1 MFLLLYLLRIDETG
15 DNTDDPE
22 TKETSYAGNKTEQ
35 KKKKKIRF
43 NSISINVLFAEMEVP
58 VGKRK
63 MVKIE
68 MHRSPRLARVPLE
81 DHGS

>member
-35 KKKKKIRF
+35 KKKKKKF
-43 NSISINVLFAEMEVP
+43 GSTLYPFLFAEMEVP